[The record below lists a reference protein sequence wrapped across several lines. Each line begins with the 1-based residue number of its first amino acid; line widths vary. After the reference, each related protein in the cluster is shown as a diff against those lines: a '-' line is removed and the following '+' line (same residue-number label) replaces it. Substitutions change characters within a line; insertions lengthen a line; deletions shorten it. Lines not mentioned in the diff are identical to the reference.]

1 MAQRGKLL
9 RPLQGDA
16 PPVFDLGS
24 FRIQLYL
31 QVPQLCVAGASI
43 GWHGRSMH
51 QRPIAGPATAPT
63 RCYCA
68 RSSQALGKRS
78 HTMFP
83 LWDVAIAPVLHAARA
98 RRVVEIGALRG
109 ETTERMLDDLGPDA
123 ELDVIDPEP
132 AFDPADH
139 ERRFPGRYRFH
150 QGLSIDVLPTLGPVD
165 AALIDG
171 DHNWYTVYNELRL
184 LAEGARR
191 YGTRLPV
198 LILHDVLW
206 PYGRRDLYYA
216 PDRIPPEFRQPWARA
231 GMNPGMKRLHP
242 SKGLNPTMCNAEEEG
257 GPRNGVMTALEDFLA
272 EHDQPVRKLVVPIYF
287 GLAIVVE
294 EDRLADEPELDRVLR
309 WLESSEGRHELL
321 RVAETTRLRA
331 MIFQHTDH
339 FRRNARADRA
349 VARHLALLKDALLDR
364 HYLDNEVRLEQLTA
378 RGGRQRPN
386 ALALRDPVRNA
397 QEAYRALE
405 RHRFAPAG
413 PGDGA
418 ASSFLT
424 YAPMGKA
431 QLDHLE
437 AALDTVRDDEIA
449 GDLVECGTGRGG
461 GAIFMRA
468 YLDAHEVADTR
479 VWVVDR
485 FRSSPEPQQAPSLP
499 DRGAVA
505 FQADL
510 NIVRDGFARFDV
522 LDDRVRFVQGPV
534 AALGGD
540 GPDRIAL
547 LRIGRPAARE
557 AGAILDAL
565 YSRVAD
571 GGIVIVDCG
580 VTPGRR
586 PEVERFRT
594 DHGIEAPLQPVD
606 ASAIA
611 WRKAAGEAVLPHEP
625 TSAWKPAAVAV
636 AGTHAPLAAALPADA
651 VDLSVVVV
659 FYNMRREAPRTL
671 HSLTRAYQEGID
683 GTSYE
688 VIVVENGSA
697 DDQKLGA
704 AFVRDFGPEF
714 RYVDLGSDA
723 SPSPVGALNR
733 GIAISR
739 GRSLALMIDGA
750 HVLTPGVLRFG
761 LQGLAAYAPAIVAT
775 QQWYIG
781 PGQQGDAMDD
791 GYDQAHEDRLFERIQ
806 WPVNGYRLFEIGHFV
821 GDRDWL
827 DGVWESNCMF
837 VTRAQLEQVG
847 GFDERFSMAGGGYAN
862 LELYERLG
870 TSPDITVCTILGEG
884 SFHQI
889 HGGTTTNQT
898 DAAERRDRVFGY
910 GQHYRELRGRPFKGP
925 GKPIHFVGRITTAAA
940 RRSKPRRLSTTVFAD
955 AAEAVDGRP
964 DRPTPVPDDLRSAFT
979 DAVWRNLPWR
989 RTTWLG
995 APIRTAPTDL
1005 LAYQEIVSRVRPDWV
1020 IHIAGSDPARP
1031 SFLASICDLVGHGK
1045 VLSVG
1050 EPGGESTASHPRLL
1064 CCAGEPLDAGVRDHV
1079 HSLVPAGDAVVVLGA
1094 CADRD
1099 ATTAQFDAYADLV
1112 GVGSYV
1118 VVTDTVVNGHPV
1130 WPSYGPG
1137 PMEGLRQIL
1146 NRNGHFVPD
1155 PEMEK
1160 YALSFN
1166 PGGFLRRVR

>member
-1 MAQRGKLL
+1 
-9 RPLQGDA
+9 
-16 PPVFDLGS
+16 
-24 FRIQLYL
+24 
-31 QVPQLCVAGASI
+31 
-43 GWHGRSMH
+43 
-51 QRPIAGPATAPT
+51 
-63 RCYCA
+63 
-68 RSSQALGKRS
+68 
-78 HTMFP
+78 MFP
-83 LWDVAIAPVLHAARA
+83 LWDVAIAPVLHAAHA

-109 ETTERMLDDLGPDA
+109 ETTERMLGDLGPDA

-150 QGLSIDVLPTLGPVD
+150 QGLSIDVIPTLGPVD

-171 DHNWYTVYNELRL
+171 DHNWYTVHNELRL

-191 YGTRLPV
+191 HGCGLPL

-216 PDRIPPEFRQPWARA
+216 PDRVPSEFRQPWARA
-231 GMNPGMKRLHP
+231 GMNPGMKRLHEG
-242 SKGLNPTMCNAEEEG
+242 KGLNPTMCNAEEEG

-272 EHDQPVRKLVVPIYF
+272 DHDRPVRKLVIPIYF

-294 EDRLADEPELDRVLR
+294 EDRLANQPELDGVLR
-309 WLESSEGRHELL
+309 RLESSEGRYELL
-321 RVAETTRLRA
+321 EVAEATRLRA

-339 FRRNARADRA
+339 FRRNARSGRA
-349 VARHLALLKDALLDR
+349 VARHLALLKDTLLDR
-364 HYLDNEVRLEQLTA
+364 HYLENEVRLEQLSA
-378 RGGRQRPN
+378 KGGRQQPS

-405 RHRFAPAG
+405 RHRFAQAG

-418 ASSFLT
+418 ASSFLA

-437 AALDTVRDDEIA
+437 GTLDAVREDGIA

-468 YLDAHEVADTR
+468 YLDAHEIADTR

-485 FRSSPEPQQAPSLP
+485 FRASPEPRKAPSLP
-499 DRGAVA
+499 ERGVAA

-522 LDDRVRFVQGPV
+522 LDDRVRFVQGSV

-540 GPDRIAL
+540 GPDRIAV
-547 LRIGRPAARE
+547 LRIGRTATRD

-565 YSRVAD
+565 YGRVTE

-580 VTPGRR
+580 VSPERR
-586 PEVERFRT
+586 ADIERFHAER
-594 DHGIEAPLQPVD
+594 GIEAPLQPVD

-611 WRKAAGEAVLPHEP
+611 WRKETSDAVKAHPAMSSVAA
-625 TSAWKPAAVAV
+625 S
-636 AGTHAPLAAALPADA
+636 AGTHAPLAPPIAADP
-651 VDLSVVVV
+651 VELSVVVV
-659 FYNMRREAPRTL
+659 FYNMRREASRTL
-671 HSLTRAYQEGID
+671 HSLSRAYQEGID
-683 GTSYE
+683 ATSYE
-688 VIVVENGSA
+688 VIAVENGSHG
-697 DDQKLGA
+697 DQKLGA

-723 SPSPVGALNR
+723 SPSPVAALNR
-733 GIAISR
+733 GIAASR
-739 GRSLALMIDGA
+739 GQSLALMIDGA
-750 HVLTPGVLRFG
+750 HVLTPGVLSFG
-761 LQGLAAYAPAIVAT
+761 LKGLADYGPAIVAT

-791 GYDQAHEDRLFERIQ
+791 GYDQAQEDGLFQRIQ

-847 GFDERFSMAGGGYAN
+847 GFDERFSMPGGGYAN

-870 TSPDITVCTILGEG
+870 SSPDVTVCTILGEG
-884 SFHQI
+884 SFHQV

-898 DAAERRDRVFGY
+898 DAAERRSRVFGY
-910 GQHYRELRGRPFKGP
+910 GQHYAELRGRPFKGP
-925 GKPIHFVGRITTAAA
+925 GKPIHFVGRIPTAAA
-940 RRSKPRRLSTTVFAD
+940 RRSKPRRLSTTVFAEAAD
-955 AAEAVDGRP
+955 AIDGRP

-989 RTTWLG
+989 RTSWLG
-995 APIRTAPTDL
+995 TPIRTAPTDL

-1020 IHIAGSDPARP
+1020 VDVGGSDPGRP
-1031 SFLASICDLVGHGK
+1031 TFLASICQLLGHGK
-1045 VLSVG
+1045 VLSIS
-1050 EPGGESTASHPRLL
+1050 EPATEGPPQHPLLL
-1064 CCAGEPLDAGVRDHV
+1064 CCPGEPLDIGVRNHV
-1079 HSLVPAGDAVVVLGA
+1079 HSLVGGGNAVVVLGA

-1099 ATTAQFDAYADLV
+1099 ATTAQFEAYADLV

-1118 VVTDTVVNGHPV
+1118 LVTDTVVNGHPV
-1130 WPSYGPG
+1130 WTSFGPG
-1137 PMEGLRQIL
+1137 PMEGIKQIL
-1146 NRNGHFVPD
+1146 NRNGDFVPD

>member
-1 MAQRGKLL
+1 
-9 RPLQGDA
+9 
-16 PPVFDLGS
+16 
-24 FRIQLYL
+24 
-31 QVPQLCVAGASI
+31 
-43 GWHGRSMH
+43 
-51 QRPIAGPATAPT
+51 
-63 RCYCA
+63 
-68 RSSQALGKRS
+68 
-78 HTMFP
+78 MFP
-83 LWDVAIAPVLHAARA
+83 LWDVAIAPVLHAAHA

-139 ERRFPGRYRFH
+139 ERRFAGRYRFH
-150 QGLSIDVLPTLGPVD
+150 QGLSLDVLPTLDPVD

-171 DHNWYTVYNELRL
+171 DHNWYTVHNELRL

-191 YGTRLPV
+191 HGCGLPV

-216 PDRIPPEFRQPWARA
+216 PNRIPAEFRHPWARA
-231 GMNPGMKRLHP
+231 GMNPGMKRLHQ

-257 GPRNGVMTALEDFLA
+257 GPRNGVMTALDDFLA
-272 EHDQPVRKLVVPIYF
+272 DHDRPVRKLVIPIYF

-294 EDRLADEPELDRVLR
+294 EDRLADQPGLDRVLR
-309 WLESSEGRHELL
+309 HLESAEGRYELL
-321 RVAETTRLRA
+321 EVAEATRLRA

-339 FRRNARADRA
+339 FRRNARAGRA
-349 VARHLALLKDALLDR
+349 VARHLALLKDTLLDR
-364 HYLDNEVRLEQLTA
+364 HYLENEVRLEQLTA
-378 RGGRQRPN
+378 KGGRQRPS

-397 QEAYRALE
+397 QEAYRAVE
-405 RHRFAPAG
+405 RHRFAKAG

-418 ASSFLT
+418 ASSFLA
-424 YAPMGKA
+424 YAPMGRA

-437 AALDTVRDDEIA
+437 ATLDAVHEGGIA

-468 YLDAHEVADTR
+468 YLDAHEIADTR

-485 FRSSPEPQQAPSLP
+485 FRSSPEPRKTPSLP
-499 DRGAVA
+499 DRGVAA

-522 LDDRVRFVQGPV
+522 LDDRVRFVQGSV
-534 AALGGD
+534 AALGSD
-540 GPDRIAL
+540 GPDRVAL
-547 LRIGRPAARE
+547 LRIGRTAARE

-565 YSRVAD
+565 YGRVTE

-580 VTPGRR
+580 VSPERQA
-586 PEVERFRT
+586 EVERFRA
-594 DHGIEAPLQPVD
+594 DRGIQAPLQPVD

-611 WRKAAGEAVLPHEP
+611 WGKATGDALEPHQVI
-625 TSAWKPAAVAV
+625 SSGRPAAAV
-636 AGTHAPLAAALPADA
+636 AGTHAPLAPAIAADP

-659 FYNMRREAPRTL
+659 FYNMRREADRTL
-671 HSLTRAYQEGID
+671 HSLSRAYQEGID
-683 GTSYE
+683 GSSYE
-688 VIVVENGSA
+688 VIVVENGSHG
-697 DDQKLGA
+697 DQRLGA
-704 AFVRDFGPEF
+704 AFVRNFGPEF
-714 RYVDLGSDA
+714 RYVDLGANA

-733 GIAISR
+733 GIATSR

-761 LQGLAAYAPAIVAT
+761 LQALADYDPAIVAT
-775 QQWYIG
+775 QQWYVG
-781 PGQQGDAMDD
+781 PGQQGDAMDE
-791 GYDQAHEDRLFERIQ
+791 GYDQDQEDRLFQRIQ

-847 GFDERFSMAGGGYAN
+847 GFDERFSMPGGGYAN

-870 TSPDITVCTILGEG
+870 SSPDVTVCTILGEG
-884 SFHQI
+884 SFHQV

-898 DAAERRDRVFGY
+898 DAAERRSRVFGF
-910 GQHYRELRGRPFKGP
+910 GQHYAELRGRPFKGP

-955 AAEAVDGRP
+955 AAQAVDGRP

-979 DAVWRNLPWR
+979 DAVWHNQPWR

-995 APIRTAPTDL
+995 APVRTAPTDL
-1005 LAYQEIVSRVRPDWV
+1005 LAYQEIISRVRPEWV
-1020 IHIAGSDPARP
+1020 VDVGGSDPGRP
-1031 SFLASICDLVGHGK
+1031 TFLASICQLIGHGK
-1045 VLSVG
+1045 VLSIG
-1050 EPGGESTASHPRLL
+1050 ERDGEGQPPHPRLL
-1064 CCAGEPLDAGVRDHV
+1064 CCPPEPLDASVRDHV
-1079 HSLVPAGDAVVVLGA
+1079 HSLVGGGNAVVVLGT
-1094 CADRD
+1094 CAHRD
-1099 ATTAQFDAYADLV
+1099 ATTAQFEAYADLV

-1118 VVTDTVVNGHPV
+1118 LVTDTVVNGHPV
-1130 WPSYGPG
+1130 WTSFGPG
-1137 PMEGLRQIL
+1137 PMEGIKQIL
-1146 NRNGHFVPD
+1146 NRNGDFVSD